1 MSDKQAVRAAALA
14 KRRGMPA
21 ATRDAQDEALVES
34 AVRFADDACL
44 IAAYVPMIGEPG
56 GPRLADALAAAVA
69 SVLLPVLTPN
79 LDLDWARYD
88 GTLAASESAA
98 ARLRSTQPPSAGLP
112 STGLREPVGPRL
124 GVNAIEGVDLLFVPA
139 LAVDRS
145 GMRLGRGGGS
155 YDRALARVP
164 PGIPVVAL
172 LYDGELCDGVPAGP
186 HDRHVTAVLT
196 PSGLHQLPASR

>member
-14 KRRGMPA
+14 RRRGMPA
-21 ATRDAQDEALVES
+21 AIRDAQDEALVES
-34 AVRFADDACL
+34 AVRFALDASL

-56 GPRLADALAAAVA
+56 GPRLVDALATAAA
-69 SVLLPVLTPN
+69 SVLLPVLTPD

-88 GTLAASESAA
+88 GTLAASWSP
-98 ARLRSTQPPSAGLP
+98 R
-112 STGLREPVGPRL
+112 LREPAGPRL

-139 LAVDRS
+139 VAVDRF

-164 PGIPVVAL
+164 PGTSIVAL
-172 LYDGELCDGVPAGP
+172 LYDGELCRGVPAEA
-186 HDRHVTAVLT
+186 HDRPVTAVLT
-196 PSGLHQLPASR
+196 PSGLHKVSESA